1 MLYIERERE
10 LATLWHVTLA
20 WPEKYEGQILAKKPI
35 VARIE
40 PATSQSQGDHVNHI
54 TNFS

>member
-20 WPEKYEGQILAKKPI
+20 WPENYEGQILAKKPI

-40 PATSQSQGDHVNHI
+40 PATSQSQGDHVNYI